1 MKPATT
7 TTLPRRRDWS
17 RIGLVAFVLAFFVFM
32 LAPILVVVVV
42 SFTEAGYVG
51 FPIPGWS
58 FRWFHRIIEYEP
70 FVDAIIVS
78 FEIAVGATFLSCLIG
93 VPACL
98 ALARSNAGWANT
110 IMTFL
115 LSPLSMPMI
124 VLGFAMLFFVS
135 RIGLG
140 LSLISLL
147 IAHTVVCLP
156 YILRTVAGVYRGVP
170 QSYEEAAM
178 ILGAGRLQVFWHV
191 VLPLVR
197 PGIVAG
203 SLFSFLVSFD
213 NLPISYF
220 FASADTNTLPVVMLS
235 YMEHQFDPSIAALST
250 LQLGL
255 AVITLL
261 AVDRIY
267 GIDKMTVST

>member
-1 MKPATT
+1 MST
-7 TTLPRRRDWS
+7 RRGVDWE
-17 RIGLVAFVLAFFVFM
+17 RIGLVAFVVAFFLFM
-32 LAPILVVVVV
+32 LAPIAVVVVV
-42 SFTEAGYVG
+42 SFTDAGYVG

-58 FRWFHRIIEYEP
+58 LRWFRRIVEYQP

-78 FEIAVGATFLSCLIG
+78 LEIAAGATLLSCLIG
-93 VPACL
+93 VPAAL
-98 ALARSNAGWANT
+98 ALARSQTASANA

-124 VLGFAMLFFVS
+124 VLGFAMLFFAS

-140 LSLISLL
+140 VSFPSLL

-156 YILRTVAGVYRGVP
+156 YVLRTVAGVYRSVP
-170 QSYEEAAM
+170 GSYEEAAM
-178 ILGAGRLQVFWHV
+178 ILGANRLQVFFHIV
-191 VLPLVR
+191 FPLIR
-197 PGIVAG
+197 PGIAAG
-203 SLFSFLVSFD
+203 SLFSFLVSLD

-220 FASADTNTLPVVMLS
+220 FASSRTNTLPVVMLS

-255 AVITLL
+255 AVLILIV
-261 AVDRIY
+261 VDRVY
-267 GIDKMTVST
+267 GIGKMTVST